1 MDPPA
6 LNGTTIAVVLAL
18 LGLLLAAWAVRA
30 LSARRRDRSLGT
42 LVATDAGSSTR
53 LRSYRYR
60 IQGRPDELRQTP
72 DGRLVPVEHK
82 SRSAPASGPP
92 RSHLVQVWAYCLL
105 VEEATG
111 RAPPF
116 AVLRYADREFRVR
129 WDAPARSELL
139 ELRQELDRP
148 YDGRANP
155 SPGRCARCSWVQ
167 GCDARY
173 GPP

>member
-6 LNGTTIAVVLAL
+6 LNGTTIAVALVL

-53 LRSYRYR
+53 LRSHRYR
-60 IQGRPDELRQTP
+60 IQGRPDELRQAP

-82 SRSAPASGPP
+82 SRSAPAGGPP

-105 VEEATG
+105 VEETTG
-111 RAPPF
+111 RPPPF
-116 AVLRYADREFRVR
+116 GVLRYADREFRVP
-129 WDAPARSELL
+129 WDGSARAELL
-139 ELRQELDRP
+139 ALRRELDRP
-148 YDGRANP
+148 YDGRATP
-155 SPGRCARCSWVQ
+155 SSGRCARCPWV
-167 GCDARY
+167 GSCDARY
-173 GPP
+173 RGD